1 MKAFI
6 TGISGFAGSH
16 LAEFLLKEGIE
27 VSGMVHDKKKC
38 LDLKAG
44 TSGHSFYKDVRLF
57 EGDIRD
63 SGMLCKIIKK
73 VRPDEIY
80 HLAAVSNVPYSLENP
95 GLAFEINFHGTRKLF
110 DAVLKSGISAK
121 VLFVGSADSY
131 GDISPQSL
139 PIREDTPFRPASPYA
154 LSKAAADLLAYQY
167 FRNHGLHVLRARPF
181 NHIGPGQDPSFV
193 CSNFAAQ
200 VARIKAGKAKPVV
213 KVGNLSAKKDFSD
226 VRDVARAYRLIL
238 KRGKP
243 GEAFNICR
251 GKAYSI
257 DSILRQLIQLSGMEI
272 EIKREEKRFRKVDT
286 KLVFGDYSALHSRT
300 GWTPKIPLE
309 ESLKNI
315 LEYHEMVVNK

>member
-6 TGISGFAGSH
+6 TGISGFAGFH
-16 LAEFLLKEGIE
+16 LAEFLLKEGMD

-38 LDLKAG
+38 RDLKAG
-44 TSGHSFYKDVRLF
+44 TSGPSIGKDVRLL
-57 EGDIRD
+57 EGDVRD
-63 SGMLCKIIKK
+63 SGLLSRIIKK

-80 HLAAVSNVPYSLENP
+80 HLAAISNIPYSLKNP
-95 GLAFEINFHGTRKLF
+95 GLAFEVNFHGTLKLF

-121 VLFVGSADSY
+121 VLFVGSSDSY
-131 GDISPQSL
+131 GDISPSRL
-139 PIREDTPFRPASPYA
+139 PIKEDAPFRPASPYA
-154 LSKAAADLLAYQY
+154 LSKAAADLLSYQY

-181 NHIGPGQDPSFV
+181 NHIGPGQDASFV
-193 CSNFAAQ
+193 CSNFAEQ

-226 VRDVARAYRLIL
+226 VRDVVRAYRLIL

-243 GEAFNICR
+243 GEAFNICG

-257 DSILRQLIQLSGMEI
+257 SSILRKLVQISGMEI
-272 EIKREEKRFRKVDT
+272 EIRYEEKRFRKVDT
-286 KLVFGDYSALHSRT
+286 RIIFGDYSALRSRT
-300 GWTPKIPLE
+300 GWMPKIPLE